1 MYSIPLHQSSVFRF
15 WKKNF
20 EARIKNNLQHLQY
33 FKWYFRLFS
42 GLISPSFTFR
52 GSWQFSSGHFP
63 TRLHRPHR
71 LPTKPPISS
80 FSSSDVH
87 ETRDKIS
94 VRVTGRCSWSVGRY
108 EYYMLVFMVLK
119 TVRVSNMRCY
129 LLFFFFF
136 ANYDFVITKK
146 QHREKPYITKTER
159 RKLLLMIYVY
169 WWSHW
174 IVVTNFSGSF

>member
-42 GLISPSFTFR
+42 GLISPSFTLR

-136 ANYDFVITKK
+136 C
-146 QHREKPYITKTER
+146 
-159 RKLLLMIYVY
+159 
-169 WWSHW
+169 
-174 IVVTNFSGSF
+174 